1 MKEMFYV
8 VTWNFREDEAFRN
21 YEDALA
27 CFNSKVG
34 KVSYIELQEVRTYP
48 LGRYA
53 SSLKIWH
60 R

>member
-1 MKEMFYV
+1 MKEMYYL
-8 VTWNFREDEAFRN
+8 VTWNFREDEAFHS

-34 KVSYIELQEVRTYP
+34 KVSYVELQKVCMYP